1 MQIINQTTANFPKA
15 APSQPAAKSKSTK
28 GSTLNYITLLLIAA
42 VLKYKSSA
50 EHPLGTK
57 EIAEEFFNITGGQQI
72 DQRNIIRHLT
82 PVVELTRTAESQTA
96 ASKSPSHSL
105 TPEQTELNALISVMG
120 GSIHRDSKNSL
131 SSPNSPN
138 AKKVYYFKPLINDSE
153 FDLIKGAMISN
164 RYVQAE
170 DKKYLIDI
178 LYFLHPD
185 VTDNISE
192 KKHTK
197 GIKDPHAN
205 RSSVLYEAIPRCPKP
220 TMRSRFSSDAALF
233 ISHINTIY
241 DAIHQDYQLILTY
254 GAFEENS
261 NRINLVPYGKKERV
275 INPYAVLWSNGN
287 NYLIATDSDE
297 VHSKGDSEPV
307 NIYHFR
313 VDRICELK
321 IAKIPAASKAGAALK
336 KNVNVPRDNCPE
348 NLIGFFKNSTLTDFD
363 ENRYR
368 STHPLMSFSDR
379 NKKDEDVLI
388 NCSKRCLSV
397 LVDNFG
403 QNSEFIKGETINT
416 QNMNI
421 NLPFPKDKGY
431 TIRIRDVDY
440 NSIKRL
446 CLNMQDDMYVIAP
459 ASLRLEIISE
469 LERKLNIYK
478 QL

>member
-1 MQIINQTTANFPKA
+1 MAVSAKVSPSGA
-15 APSQPAAKSKSTK
+15 AVRAKSSK
-28 GSTLNYITLLLIAA
+28 GSSLNYITLLLIAA

-57 EIAEEFFNITGGQQI
+57 EIADEFFNITGGQQI

-82 PVVELTRTAESQTA
+82 PVVELTRAAESQSA
-96 ASKSPSHSL
+96 ASKSPVDSL
-105 TPEQTELNALISVMG
+105 TPEQRELNALISVMG
-120 GSIHRDSKNSL
+120 GSIHREQKNSL
-131 SSPNSPN
+131 SNPKSQN

-185 VTDNISE
+185 VPDSASTEKIS
-192 KKHTK
+192 KNTN
-197 GIKDPHAN
+197 DTN
-205 RSSVLYEAIPRCPKP
+205 TSNSSVLYEEIPKCPKP
-220 TMRSRFSSDAALF
+220 AIRSRFSSDAALF

-241 DAIHQDYQLILTY
+241 NAIHQNYQLILTY
-254 GAFEENS
+254 GEFEENS
-261 NRINLVPYGKKERV
+261 KRINLVPDGKKERV
-275 INPYAVLWSNGN
+275 INPYAVLWSNGK

-297 VHSKGDSEPV
+297 VHSNGDSEPV

-313 VDRICELK
+313 IDRICGLRV
-321 IAKIPAASKAGAALK
+321 AKMPASSKSGMALK
-336 KNVNVPRDNCPE
+336 KNVPRDNCPE
-348 NLIGFFKNSTLTDFD
+348 NLIGFFKNASLTDFD

-368 STHPLMSFSDR
+368 STHPLMSFPD
-379 NKKDEDVLI
+379 KKKGNVNVLI
-388 NCSKRCLSV
+388 NCNRRCLAV

-403 QNSEFIKGETINT
+403 QNSEFIKGETIKT
-416 QNMNI
+416 QNDDF
-421 NLPFPKDKGY
+421 NLPFPKDEGY
-431 TIRIRDVDY
+431 TVRIQDVDY

-446 CLNMQDDMYVIAP
+446 CLNMQNEMYVIAP
-459 ASLRLEIISE
+459 ESLRNEIISD
-469 LERKLNIYK
+469 LERKLSIYK